1 MPLYMCRWINGDI
14 SFVWAQSKTAAV
26 EALDEVDNAERCPI
40 IPIHDFMIHFG
51 LTDQGE
57 LELQG
62 FGEVAEDQ
70 IFEKAY
76 PMLEQAIIDAPDD
89 FNRDSPE
96 GRTLVE
102 EAVERERKRVR
113 PKPIPEPKTA
123 LGKEIKRQTGAPT
136 SLVDKIVRREAEK
149 VLKKFRPLGKPH

>member
-14 SFVWAQSKTAAV
+14 SFIWAHSKTAAV
-26 EALDEVDNAERCPI
+26 EALDEIDNAERCPI

-62 FGEVAEDQ
+62 FGEV
-70 IFEKAY
+70 I
-76 PMLEQAIIDAPDD
+76 MGAPDG
-89 FNRDSPE
+89 FNPEKPE
-96 GRTLVE
+96 GKALVM

-136 SLVDKIVRREAEK
+136 SLIDEIVRRGGEK
-149 VLKKFRPLGKPH
+149 VLKKFRPRGKPH

>member
-1 MPLYMCRWINGDI
+1 
-14 SFVWAQSKTAAV
+14 
-26 EALDEVDNAERCPI
+26 
-40 IPIHDFMIHFG
+40 MIHFG

-76 PMLEQAIIDAPDD
+76 PMLEQAIMDAPDG
-89 FNRDSPE
+89 FNPEKPE
-96 GRTLVE
+96 GKALVM

-113 PKPIPEPKTA
+113 PKPVREPKTA
-123 LGKEIKRQTGAPT
+123 LGKEIKRQMGAPT
-136 SLVDKIVRREAEK
+136 SLVDKIVRREGQR
-149 VLKKFRPLGKPH
+149 KFRPRGKPH